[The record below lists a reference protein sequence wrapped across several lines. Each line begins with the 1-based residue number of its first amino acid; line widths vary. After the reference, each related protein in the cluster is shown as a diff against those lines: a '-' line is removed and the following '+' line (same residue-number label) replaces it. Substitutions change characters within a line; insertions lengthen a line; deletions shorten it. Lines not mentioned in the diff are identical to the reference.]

1 MNIERFRQSSAGRL
15 MKVGQGSAAYWAFVP
30 NPLPP
35 EIPLNDMEL
44 LRALSDADRAI
55 GELSGLGRNMPNPQL
70 LIQPFIRREA
80 VLSSKIEGTQ
90 TGIAELYAYEAG
102 QLPLPGMESRVPQDD
117 AQEVLN
123 YVQALQYGLKRRNT
137 LPISLRLIKE
147 IHYRLL
153 QGVRGER
160 SYPGEF
166 RTTQNWIGGA
176 TVNSA
181 VFVPPAPAEMNELL
195 SDLEK
200 YIHKPH
206 DYPPLVRLAI
216 IHQQFETIHPFVD
229 GNGRTGR
236 LLISLLLIHWNMLPL
251 PLLYLSAFF
260 ERYRQEYYDLLLAVS
275 ERGAWRDWVMFFLRG
290 VAEQATDAITRAK
303 KLQDLRDSWRDK
315 LMQST
320 SSTKLLA
327 LSDSL
332 FQSPIITMREVQGL
346 LNVTHRTAQLSINKL
361 VDHGILE
368 LFYKSRKG
376 RLYAAK
382 EIMDIVEADFE

>member
-1 MNIERFRQSSAGRL
+1 MNLERFRHSSAGRL
-15 MKVGQGSAAYWAFVP
+15 VKAGQGTAGYWAFVP

-35 EIPLNDMEL
+35 DVPLHDMAL

-55 GELSGLGRNMPNPQL
+55 GELAGLGRTMPNPQL

-90 TGIAELYAYEAG
+90 TGIADLYAFEAG
-102 QLPLPGMESRVPQDD
+102 QLPLPGMEARAPQDD
-117 AQEVLN
+117 AREVLN
-123 YVQALQYGLKRRNT
+123 YVEALEYGLERRNT

-153 QGVRGER
+153 RGVRGER

-176 TVNSA
+176 TLSSA
-181 VFVPPAPAEMNELL
+181 VFVPPPPAEMHELL
-195 SDLEK
+195 NDLEK
-200 YIHKPH
+200 YIHRPH

-236 LLISLLLIHWNMLPL
+236 LLMSLLLVHWDMLPL

-260 ERYRQEYYDLLLAVS
+260 EKHRQEYYDLLLAVS
-275 ERGAWRDWVMFFLRG
+275 EEGAWRDWVMFFLRG
-290 VAEQATDAITRAK
+290 VAEQSTDAITRAK
-303 KLQDLRDSWRDK
+303 KLQDLRDGWRDK

-320 SSTKLLA
+320 SSTKLLVLA
-327 LSDSL
+327 DSL
-332 FQSPIITMREVQGL
+332 FESPIITMREAQSL
-346 LNVTHRTAQLSINKL
+346 LDVTHRTAQLSIDKL
-361 VDHGILE
+361 VEQGILQ

-376 RLYAAK
+376 RLYAAR
-382 EIMDIVEADFE
+382 EIMDVVEADFE